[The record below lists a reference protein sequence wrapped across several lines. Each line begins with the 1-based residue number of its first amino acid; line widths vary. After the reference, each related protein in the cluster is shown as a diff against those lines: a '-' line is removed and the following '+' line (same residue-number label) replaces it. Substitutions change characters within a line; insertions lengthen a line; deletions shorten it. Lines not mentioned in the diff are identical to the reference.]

1 MNIFENMSAKEI
13 TKTFNSWTI
22 NKRKNYLSSL
32 TESEFKAFIT
42 KIRTQ
47 AVKDFW
53 KHEQSLILKGE
64 STRAWTPEQI
74 EDILNIS
81 EKTGVISIN
90 GDKAY
95 DINGK
100 SYYGHHMLSVAE
112 HPEYAGDWRNI
123 QALDYDEH
131 YKGAHNN
138 NTSLPTNGFYNI
150 ETQKEENIDI
160 TKLSIGADVIED
172 DGCILTQKSIFK
184 SDAEI
189 NEIYSQYGELTDG
202 EKLALKNLEL
212 SKEINGEIKD
222 FDRALDVAKRY
233 KANDFEN
240 RFGILSDD
248 LIMDKYSYYK
258 DMNSED
264 IKAFKAYEYFEKCG
278 LSDSKID
285 NTGVMSS
292 KSLQNKYKFIG
303 DDKIS
308 LDKLRA
314 YEYKSKKNDLDMS
327 DTKIFFDSDGNVT
340 GLSCFDDQLSIKS
353 SFEVSVK
360 ESVEYLDDSQMLSK
374 YSEYNKF
381 SKLDKIKACQYE
393 YERTRISD
401 MIDNGI
407 TSQNGIE
414 LKSLTELKEKYK
426 WLNND
431 VDNEV
436 LKEIQLSEY
445 RISKYNIKSNDILEV
460 HTDSFGKKY
469 YYMDSGFRPN
479 DFKKC
484 STITEISTDGKKR
497 LKLKD
502 LDGENAWWKSHTDSI
517 LGDADITHIN
527 GVSKDTFA
535 NAKKNLEVVGESNVN
550 KKIKNMISDIA
561 SDNNDLDAL
570 YKNIIRG
577 KTTIIDVINEAD
589 IKPSKIN
596 SIKKTASRVIKS
608 LDLMS
613 LFGDVSDIADVGITF
628 KNAYKKYKNGDIE
641 GASDVLGDWGMSTL
655 GGMAA
660 GAVAGAIIGVAT
672 GPLGLI
678 ALFAAGVGGSLGGSW
693 LWRNL
698 LDPLN
703 DEYKEAGNAQP
714 PRDPLVIDLG
724 KEGIELTPIEDGVYF
739 DLDKNGFSEKT
750 AWIGTEDGFLVI
762 DRNGDGIINDG
773 GELFGDQVELKNG
786 NKSISGF
793 EALAELDSNGDGII
807 DKNDDMWQYLGVWI
821 DANSD
826 GNSKGEIKKLEEL
839 GIKSISLKVTKEEN
853 VDTNTGTMEAEYS
866 IVTFEDGTQRRI
878 SEFWFPVNSSDT
890 IQGKDDGDTTVT
902 TGNVP
907 NISKAIE
914 LDESGQIS
922 NLYEQFKA
930 ESDFVKKK
938 YILKRIL
945 YIITDSENIEV
956 NSRGGNIDARD
967 LHVIEAFMGR
977 KFNGIGGQ
985 NPNSNA
991 SKILKKLYTRIEN
1004 VYFNILNMDSNDADY
1019 IDMVVI
1025 YKDTNDKVIVDLRL
1039 LDIYIEMKLSENSN
1053 VNSIIY
1059 SIGSY
1064 LTEIDEI
1071 YGTDSFSAFQ
1081 KNMAEKSAYYSTIL
1095 EYSKNSN
1102 TYVGSESGDYFG
1114 GTDATDFIFGESGN
1128 DNLSGNG
1135 GNDIIH
1141 GGDGNDR
1148 LYGGSGNDTLY
1159 GDDGDDSL
1167 YGESGND
1174 LIFGGSGN
1182 DILDGGSGDDTL
1194 EGGSGEDVYVFAK
1207 GYGRD
1212 TIIEEGGHNII
1223 RFSGLSHKDVL
1234 VNGIGDYDVEVKIK
1248 GTSDSLIIKNFR
1260 KGKEYQDWT
1269 LEFNDGTMHVT
1280 DKDSPFRY
1288 VYGTDNQDELKA
1300 SVKGS
1305 YMYGYA
1311 GNDTII
1317 GSDGD
1322 DIIYGGSGDDTI
1334 KSGSGNDFIFDS
1346 IGNNII
1352 DSGSGNDIIS
1362 GSTGDDTYIWGRNY
1376 GTDIIDDTEGIT
1388 TIILSDGL
1396 TLDDVIIKVVGENA
1410 VITINGADDK
1420 LVIHGYLLN
1429 KDNYIIR
1436 TAESETKLSDH
1447 ISDDAS
1453 DMSGYINGTYNGD
1466 YLPNNNGAGIIAGG
1480 AGNDFII
1487 GTSSDEYIFGDSGD
1501 DRITAGSG
1509 DDVIFGGSG
1518 NDSLFGEDGNDIIFG
1533 GSGDDVIFG
1542 GAGDDIIAGQSGDDY
1557 MDGGAG
1563 DDTYFFNIGDG
1574 KDSIMDS
1581 EGNNRIIFGDG
1592 IESSKIKA
1600 YRHNWNDLLITFE
1613 GIDDTLTIKNYCV
1626 NENARNFELIFA
1638 DGTVVHATDK
1648 TSPLRTIYGTSEGEY
1663 MSSIYND
1670 GVEFIGNAGDDQLIG
1685 SNGNDK
1691 LSGGDGNDR
1700 IIGNAGNDILDG
1712 GVGNDYLSGGAGNDT
1727 YIFNKGYGVDTINDS
1742 EGLNTIKINGY
1753 YVGQIKAYRTNW
1765 NDCTITFEGSD
1776 DKIIIEGFF
1785 ISEANRNFNLIF
1797 NNGYTVH
1804 ATSYNSPLRTI
1815 YGTENGDY
1823 IVAMD
1828 DRGVTIN
1835 GNDGADS
1842 LIGGNG
1848 NDILNGGSGDDRLNG
1863 NGGNDTLNGGTGNDY
1878 LSGGAGNDTYIF
1890 NEGYGTDTIFDS
1902 DGINTIV
1909 FGEGLSKEI
1918 MRCER
1923 TNWNDLTITFEGVDD
1938 KLIIQGYF
1946 SSEDNRKFGVRF
1958 ADGTKYD
1965 YDDEKNPLKI
1975 VYAGAYD
1982 DWMNAW
1988 SDKGIILHGDNG
2000 NDTLIGGA
2008 GDDVLYGDAGN
2019 DTLYGNAGNDTLIG
2033 GLGND
2038 YLNGGAGDDTYCFN
2052 RGFGNDLIEDNEGVN
2067 RIVFTGI
2074 NKDEVI
2080 FDNQDIS
2087 SLIVKIVGSNDV
2099 LKIQNFNMDGYTF
2112 EFADGVKGKY
2122 DTSLSEFVKAADE
2135 DELTQYSAENL
2146 IKLYN
2151 NACIQE
2157 TKYVYDQTDIQAMLL
2172 AQDMSAFAGEDNVS
2186 NSLKIADTQD
2196 LAGLNQLL
2204 VNTSAIN

>member
-1 MNIFENMSAKEI
+1 MKKEEWIEIILDIIKDKTNVKEQIEAVYNFIEQACFSDIQGEGFVYYGAGVVVEEEISLASYRIVRDICENSDGAYGFISSTETGQILNDEFFREAFIDIFRNKIVNNELKVENIIWNGYSSLEGEMTTNTGKITLVGNQEVDAFNDRFSKMYINNLKCTNVNTLMFGDFTRGTDNTFNAFCRTEFELLLKNDAVKTINNIDKCIYEELFNAAGGNTKEGYQALCDLIKTTQMESLKNYYFITETVIEEEKEVLIAKMVAKEDEGATRLVDALISNENNKTYSVEQIINKYGDKISEDVVQQLRDVSESSRNFVSQVIMDDFEEIEKISGRERYLKLISDYADDI
-13 TKTFNSWTI
+13 TKNIGKDLGIQLDRINELDDIISIYFKQNGKGLNIVCDIDGNYSLVKNSVEI
-22 NKRKNYLSSL
+22 DKSKFSISIEDYRKLPSEADIIKEIPGYSDLDSVDKLKVRDIKRKISDLDEVVNSDNIKIKEKYVNQYNDFLKEHNINIEKKTLSNIDDFDDAVIKITNIDTKSKSFLDEIIEEYKSL
-32 TESEFKAFIT
+32 DTPGK
-42 KIRTQ
+42 K
-47 AVKDFW
+47 
-53 KHEQSLILKGE
+53 ILKG
-64 STRAWTPEQI
+64 
-74 EDILNIS
+74 
-81 EKTGVISIN
+81 
-90 GDKAY
+90 
-95 DINGK
+95 
-100 SYYGHHMLSVAE
+100 
-112 HPEYAGDWRNI
+112 
-123 QALDYDEH
+123 
-131 YKGAHNN
+131 
-138 NTSLPTNGFYNI
+138 
-150 ETQKEENIDI
+150 
-160 TKLSIGADVIED
+160 
-172 DGCILTQKSIFK
+172 
-184 SDAEI
+184 
-189 NEIYSQYGELTDG
+189 
-202 EKLALKNLEL
+202 
-212 SKEINGEIKD
+212 
-222 FDRALDVAKRY
+222 
-233 KANDFEN
+233 
-240 RFGILSDD
+240 
-248 LIMDKYSYYK
+248 
-258 DMNSED
+258 
-264 IKAFKAYEYFEKCG
+264 
-278 LSDSKID
+278 
-285 NTGVMSS
+285 
-292 KSLQNKYKFIG
+292 
-303 DDKIS
+303 
-308 LDKLRA
+308 
-314 YEYKSKKNDLDMS
+314 
-327 DTKIFFDSDGNVT
+327 
-340 GLSCFDDQLSIKS
+340 
-353 SFEVSVK
+353 
-360 ESVEYLDDSQMLSK
+360 
-374 YSEYNKF
+374 
-381 SKLDKIKACQYE
+381 
-393 YERTRISD
+393 
-401 MIDNGI
+401 
-407 TSQNGIE
+407 
-414 LKSLTELKEKYK
+414 
-426 WLNND
+426 
-431 VDNEV
+431 
-436 LKEIQLSEY
+436 
-445 RISKYNIKSNDILEV
+445 
-460 HTDSFGKKY
+460 
-469 YYMDSGFRPN
+469 
-479 DFKKC
+479 
-484 STITEISTDGKKR
+484 
-497 LKLKD
+497 
-502 LDGENAWWKSHTDSI
+502 
-517 LGDADITHIN
+517 
-527 GVSKDTFA
+527 
-535 NAKKNLEVVGESNVN
+535 
-550 KKIKNMISDIA
+550 
-561 SDNNDLDAL
+561 
-570 YKNIIRG
+570 
-577 KTTIIDVINEAD
+577 IDVITTVYDIYKTVETVVEECKDGDYEGVTKTIYSYATTESIGFLMGEAFIPAFASVGAAFGPVGMVIGGAIGAIACGVLAGEFSEMFWD
-589 IKPSKIN
+589 LGE
-596 SIKKTASRVIKS
+596 SIS
-608 LDLMS
+608 DLWDT
-613 LFGDVSDIADVGITF
+613 LFGS
-628 KNAYKKYKNGDIE
+628 
-641 GASDVLGDWGMSTL
+641 ASS
-655 GGMAA
+655 
-660 GAVAGAIIGVAT
+660 
-672 GPLGLI
+672 
-678 ALFAAGVGGSLGGSW
+678 
-693 LWRNL
+693 
-698 LDPLN
+698 
-703 DEYKEAGNAQP
+703 AQP
-714 PRDPLVIDLG
+714 PRDPLAIDLG
-724 KEGIELTPIEDGVYF
+724 KLGIELTSVKDGVHF
-739 DLDKNGFSEKT
+739 DLDKNGFAEKT
-750 AWIGTEDGFLVI
+750 AWIGTEDGFLVL
-762 DRNGDGIINDG
+762 DRNGNGIIDDG
-773 GELFGDQVELKNG
+773 GELFGDQVTMSDG
-786 NKSISGF
+786 RTAVSGF
-793 EALAELDSNGDGII
+793 EALKDLDSNNDGII
-807 DKNDDMWQYLGVWI
+807 DENDEAWSKLRVWV
-821 DANSD
+821 DANHD
-826 GNSKGEIKKLEEL
+826 GESQSGELKTLEEL
-839 GIKSISLKVTKEEN
+839 GIVSIGLDVKDEQITDDK
-853 VDTNTGTMEAEYS
+853 TGTLQAEYS
-866 IVTFEDGTQRRI
+866 IVTFIDGTTRKI
-878 SEFWFPVNSSDT
+878 SEFWFNVDTSDT
-890 IQGKDDGDTTVT
+890 TTGKGDDSVSTM
-902 TGNVP
+902 GNVP
-907 NISKAIE
+907 DINTAIE
-914 LDESGQIS
+914 KDETGRLKQ
-922 NLYEQFKA
+922 LYNNFTTATDIA
-930 ESDFVKKK
+930 EKR
-938 YILKRIL
+938 YYLKNIL
-945 YIITDSENIEV
+945 YMITGAENIPSG
-956 NSRGGNIDARD
+956 SRGGNMDARD

-977 KFNGIGGQ
+977 EFVGVGGSY
-985 NPNSNA
+985 PNSNA
-991 SKILKKLYTRIEN
+991 AAVLKNLYTEIENTYYAQLLMKKDFANIANTVLAYNDKDGSMKLDFSLYNMINKIKLDNGSNIDVSLYDMMIIIRQYDTTYKTGFADELKKDYMYFSDDYAWLFDYTEKATT
-1004 VYFNILNMDSNDADY
+1004 FL
-1019 IDMVVI
+1019 
-1025 YKDTNDKVIVDLRL
+1025 
-1039 LDIYIEMKLSENSN
+1039 
-1053 VNSIIY
+1053 
-1059 SIGSY
+1059 
-1064 LTEIDEI
+1064 
-1071 YGTDSFSAFQ
+1071 GTD
-1081 KNMAEKSAYYSTIL
+1081 N
-1095 EYSKNSN
+1095 
-1102 TYVGSESGDYFG
+1102 SESAS
-1114 GTDATDFIFGESGN
+1114 GTSGTDFIFGESGN

-1194 EGGSGEDVYVFAK
+1194 EGGSGEDVYVFDK

-1234 VNGIGDYDVEVKIK
+1234 VNGIGDYDVEVRIK

-1300 SVKGS
+1300 SVEGS

-1466 YLPNNNGAGIIAGG
+1466 YLPNNNGAGIIAAG

-1501 DRITAGSG
+1501 DRITAGAG

-2196 LAGLNQLL
+2196 LAGLNQIL